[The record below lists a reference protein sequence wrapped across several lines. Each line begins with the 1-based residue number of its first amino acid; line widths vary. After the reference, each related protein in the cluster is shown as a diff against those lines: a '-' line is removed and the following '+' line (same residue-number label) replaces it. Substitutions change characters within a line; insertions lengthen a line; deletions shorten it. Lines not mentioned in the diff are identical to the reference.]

1 MWFKSQK
8 WDFPSLWILVNLRR
22 FLFIVRTTQRDIE
35 KCFRMLCVDML
46 PYHKSTQE
54 FLIVRSTKWQAW
66 YNTQLNCW
74 TVQAE
79 AASQMHPI
87 PYVAQYFRPQTEAPV
102 GSYLC
107 SSALLSIWLRI
118 KLTLCL
124 WINRD
129 KCGLTGLLNEP
140 IFWLSFC
147 PKGGRWKWR
156 EQRDVVQSYGVV
168 SLVWMVFLTGGDEV
182 YVDL

>member
-8 WDFPSLWILVNLRR
+8 LDFPSRWILVNLRR
-22 FLFIVRTTQRDIE
+22 FLFIVRTGQHSVTLRSVSG
-35 KCFRMLCVDML
+35 CCVLTRFSTINPPRNSSLSDQQSDKHGTTPSSTPAEL
-46 PYHKSTQE
+46 P
-54 FLIVRSTKWQAW
+54 
-66 YNTQLNCW
+66 
-74 TVQAE
+74 VQTE
-79 AASQMHPI
+79 GVSQMHPV
-87 PYVAQYFRPQTEAPV
+87 PYVAQYFWPQTEAPV

-107 SSALLSIWLRI
+107 SSALVSIWLRI
-118 KLTLCL
+118 KPTLCL

-156 EQRDVVQSYGVV
+156 EQRDVV
-168 SLVWMVFLTGGDEV
+168 
-182 YVDL
+182 